1 MVNLMNAMARPMNTN
16 VQELRVNIT
25 HDLSIFKFL
34 KGNRPPNPQHIKR
47 LTKSI
52 QTYGM
57 LVNPILVNEKYEI
70 IDGQHRYLAAKE
82 VDCPVYYIV
91 LKGYALQ
98 QVHTLNMNQKN
109 WTKTEFLHGYANM
122 GLEDYIVLRDFWK
135 KHRWLLL
142 GDAIALCSNTSS
154 FTSMISSDRIYKSGK
169 TEVKSNGFIE
179 GTWKVRD
186 LQQAEINA
194 MKLKS
199 IEPYFKEGYNQSTFV
214 GTMLTLF
221 NHKNYNHDIFLQKLQ
236 IQPSAL
242 IRQATREQY
251 KLLIEDIYNYR
262 SRNKV
267 SLRY

>member
-1 MVNLMNAMARPMNTN
+1 MTSITHPMGVNA
-16 VQELRVNIT
+16 QELRVNMT
-25 HDLSIFKFL
+25 KDLSIFKFL

-47 LTKSI
+47 LVKSI

-57 LVNPILVNEKYEI
+57 LCNPILVNENHEI

-82 VDCPVYYIV
+82 AGSGLYYIV
-91 LKGYALQ
+91 VKGYALS

-122 GLEDYIVLRDFWK
+122 GIEDYIILRDFWNTHK
-135 KHRWLLL
+135 WLKL
-142 GDAIALCSNTSS
+142 GDCISLCSNT
-154 FTSMISSDRIYKSGK
+154 TSHTNMIELNRVYKSGTVESK
-169 TEVKSNGFIE
+169 TNDFKG

-186 LQQAEINA
+186 LTRAKINA

-214 GTMLTLF
+214 GTMLYLF
-221 NHKNYNHDIFLQKLQ
+221 NNKNYNHEHFLKKLK
-236 IQPSAL
+236 IQPNAL
-242 IRQATREQY
+242 VRQATREQY

-267 SLRY
+267 NLRY